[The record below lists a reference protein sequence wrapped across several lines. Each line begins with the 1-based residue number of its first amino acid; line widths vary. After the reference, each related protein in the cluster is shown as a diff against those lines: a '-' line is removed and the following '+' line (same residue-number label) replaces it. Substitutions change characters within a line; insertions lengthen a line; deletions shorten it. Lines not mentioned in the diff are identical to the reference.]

1 MFDFDDLREIL
12 GTMRKNKLRTF
23 LTGFSVAWGIF
34 MLIVLLAAG
43 NGLRNGIASNFE
55 HWSLNMVEIWPR
67 YTTLPYDGLPANRRI
82 EFTIRDVEAIKAYFP
97 EIDKISGINYRNDTI
112 SFGKEYL
119 TGRVRAVYP
128 DFNRIQHSPILKGNG
143 RFLNEPDMQERKK
156 VIVITPRMAEVLF
169 RDSVPPLGQY
179 VKMGGAMFKVIGI
192 YKTEEGNSDSP
203 AFIPFTTGQ
212 MLFDRGYRIGDID
225 FTVNGINTEEASL
238 DFEKRLRAYLAR
250 LHRFDPEDKNAM
262 GFFDL
267 GRQFRMFQGMNNGI
281 ALFIWIIGVGT
292 LMAGIVG
299 VSNIM
304 LITVR
309 ERTRELGIRKALG
322 AKPASIL
329 KLIIVESILVTAV
342 FGYIGMISGI
352 GVSEAI
358 NYVMEAAPANANGA
372 AETVFRNPTVGL
384 GISISAT
391 VVLIIAGVL
400 AGYFPARKAV
410 AITAIEAM
418 REE

>member
-1 MFDFDDLREIL
+1 MFDFDDLREIW
-12 GTMRKNKLRTF
+12 GTMQKNKLRTF

-43 NGLRNGIASNFE
+43 NGLRNGIAANFE
-55 HWSLNMVEIWPR
+55 RWSLNMVEIWPR

-82 EFTIRDVEAIKAYFP
+82 EFTVRDVEAIKAYFP
-97 EIDKISGINYRNDTI
+97 EIDRISGINYRSDTI

-128 DFNRIQHSPILKGNG
+128 DFNQIQYMPIEKGNG
-143 RFLNEPDMQERKK
+143 RFLNEPDMKERKK
-156 VIVITPRMAEVLF
+156 VIVITPRMVEVLF
-169 RDSVPPLGQY
+169 RDSVAALGQY
-179 VKMGGAMFKVIGI
+179 VKLGGAMFKVIGI

-225 FTVNGINTEEASL
+225 FTVSGINTEAASL
-238 DFEKRLRAYLAR
+238 DFEKRLRAYMAR

-262 GFFDL
+262 GLFDM
-267 GRQFRMFQGMNNGI
+267 GRQFRMLQGMNNGI
-281 ALFIWIIGVGT
+281 ALFIWIIGIGT

-322 AKPASIL
+322 AKPGSIL

-342 FGYIGMISGI
+342 FGYIGMISGV
-352 GVSEAI
+352 GLSEII
-358 NYVMEAAPANANGA
+358 NYGMEAAREAAPANPNAGT
-372 AETVFRNPTVGL
+372 ETVFRNPTVSL
-384 GISISAT
+384 GISVSAT
-391 VVLIIAGVL
+391 IVLIIAGVL
-400 AGYFPARKAV
+400 
-410 AITAIEAM
+410 
-418 REE
+418 